1 VLVHALSVSGF
12 RNLAT
17 TTITPG
23 PRFNVFAGNN
33 GQGKT
38 NLLEALYAVCTLRS
52 FRSSRL
58 RDVISIHG
66 DKAYVGARVA
76 RGGLE
81 RRYELT
87 VNERSRIVRLD
98 NKPVRPIARYFGDF
112 NVVLFAPE
120 DLLVAKGS
128 PGERRRFLDRAVF
141 TLRPNFLSVAQD
153 FEKVLK
159 NRNVVLR
166 DEQLSSAKKAELLSV
181 YDIQFSALAAQIL
194 RARLAYLR
202 DVESRF
208 TAAFESITRSGLP
221 ATLAYEAAGEVP
233 RLKPGEDLPSVEELA
248 SHYRERLVASR
259 RADLGRGSTNV
270 GPHRD
275 LLLFQLAGQPAGT
288 FASQGQLRA
297 MILAWKTAEM
307 DLLAEIHDDPP
318 ALLLDDVSSE
328 LDPQRNEY
336 LFDFLRG
343 RENQCFISTTHPKFV
358 LLSEDRRDF
367 SVQNGVIEEVSE
379 ALG

>member
-1 VLVHALSVSGF
+1 MLVRALKFTGF
-12 RNLAT
+12 RNLAPASLE
-17 TTITPG
+17 PG

-58 RDVISIHG
+58 KDLISIHG
-66 DKAYVGARVA
+66 EQAYVGARVA

-87 VNERSRIVRLD
+87 INARSRVVRLD
-98 NKPVRPIARYFGDF
+98 NKAVRPIAKYFGDF

-141 TLRPNFLSVAQD
+141 TLQPNFLAIAQD
-153 FEKVLK
+153 FEKVLRS
-159 NRNVVLR
+159 RNVVLR
-166 DEQLSSAKKAELLSV
+166 DDQLSSSSKEGMLSV
-181 YDIQFSALAAQIL
+181 YDHQLAKLSAQIL
-194 RARLAYLR
+194 RARLEYLNS
-202 DVESRF
+202 VQGRF
-208 TAAFESITRSGLP
+208 AKAFEAITRSGLP
-221 ATLAYEAAGEVP
+221 TTLRYEASGEVVSTE
-233 RLKPGEDLPSVEELA
+233 RFQELPSLESIEA
-248 SHYRERLVASR
+248 SYAEALVASR

-275 LLLFQLAGQPAGT
+275 VLLFELAGQPAGN

-307 DLLAEIHDDPP
+307 DLLADVHEDPP

-328 LDPQRNEY
+328 LDPKRNEY
-336 LFDFLRG
+336 LFEFLRG
-343 RENQCFISTTHPKFV
+343 RQNQCFISTTHPKFV
-358 LLSEDRRDF
+358 LLEKDRRDF
-367 SVQNGVIEEVSE
+367 TVENGQIEVSSTS
-379 ALG
+379 L

>member
-1 VLVHALSVSGF
+1 MLVRALKFTGF
-12 RNLAT
+12 RNLASSSLE
-17 TTITPG
+17 PG
-23 PRFNVFAGNN
+23 PRFNVFSGDN

-58 RDVISIHG
+58 KDLISIHH
-66 DKAYVGARVA
+66 DQAYVGARVA

-87 VNERSRIVRLD
+87 INERSRVVRLD
-98 NKPVRPIARYFGDF
+98 SKAVRPIAKYFGDF

-128 PGERRRFLDRAVF
+128 PAERRRFLDRAVF
-141 TLRPNFLSVAQD
+141 TLRPSFLAIAQD

-159 NRNVVLR
+159 SRNVVLR
-166 DEQLSSAKKAELLSV
+166 DEQLAGSSKEEMLSV
-181 YDIQFSALAAQIL
+181 YDHQLAALAAQIL
-194 RARLAYLR
+194 HARLEYLNS
-202 DVESRF
+202 VQNRF
-208 TAAFESITRSGLP
+208 SAAFEAITRSGLHASLRYEVTAEVVKTAQYQSLP
-221 ATLAYEAAGEVP
+221 LLEETESAYLAAF
-233 RLKPGEDLPSVEELA
+233 L
-248 SHYRERLVASR
+248 ASR
-259 RADLGRGSTNV
+259 RADLGRGATNV

-275 LLLFQLAGQPAGT
+275 VLLFELARQPAGT

-307 DLLAEIHDDPP
+307 DLLADVHEDPP

-367 SVQNGVIEEVSE
+367 RVENGQIEES
-379 ALG
+379 

>member
-1 VLVHALSVSGF
+1 MLVRALKFAGF
-12 RNLAT
+12 RNLAPASLE
-17 TTITPG
+17 PG
-23 PRFNVFAGNN
+23 PRFNVFAGDN

-38 NLLEALYAVCTLRS
+38 NLLEALYVVCTLRS

-58 RDVISIHG
+58 KDLISIH
-66 DKAYVGARVA
+66 DEQAYVGARVA

-87 VNERSRIVRLD
+87 INARSRVVRLD
-98 NKPVRPIARYFGDF
+98 NKAVRPIARYFGNF

-141 TLRPNFLSVAQD
+141 TLEPAFLAVAQD

-159 NRNVVLR
+159 SRNVVLR
-166 DEQLSSAKKAELLSV
+166 DEQLATTSKEEMLAV
-181 YDIQFSALAAQIL
+181 YDHQLAKLSAQIL
-194 RARLAYLR
+194 LARLEYLNR
-202 DVESRF
+202 VHDIF
-208 TAAFESITRSGLP
+208 AKAFEEITRSGLP
-221 ATLAYEAAGEVP
+221 ASLSYDASGEVVEKSESRALP
-233 RLKPGEDLPSVEELA
+233 TLEDLETRYLEAMMS
-248 SHYRERLVASR
+248 SR

-275 LLLFQLAGQPAGT
+275 ILLFELAGQAAGT

-307 DLLAEIHDDPP
+307 DLLAKVHEDPP

-328 LDPQRNEY
+328 LDPKRNEY
-336 LFDFLRG
+336 LFEFLRE
-343 RENQCFISTTHPKFV
+343 RDNQCFISTTHPKFV
-358 LLSEDRRDF
+358 LLEEDRRDF
-367 SVQNGVIEEVSE
+367 SVESGRIELVS
-379 ALG
+379 

>member
-1 VLVHALSVSGF
+1 VLVRALKFTGF
-12 RNLAT
+12 RNLAPASLE
-17 TTITPG
+17 PG

-38 NLLEALYAVCTLRS
+38 NLLEALYSVCTLRS

-58 RDVISIHG
+58 KDLINIHG
-66 DKAYVGARVA
+66 EQAYVGARVS

-87 VNERSRIVRLD
+87 INARSRVVRLD
-98 NKPVRPIARYFGDF
+98 NKAVRPIAKYFGDF

-141 TLRPNFLSVAQD
+141 TLKPSFLGVAQD

-159 NRNVVLR
+159 SRNVVLR
-166 DEQLSSAKKAELLSV
+166 DERLSSSSKEEMLGV
-181 YDIQFSALAAQIL
+181 YDLQLAALSAQIL
-194 RARLAYLR
+194 CARLEYLKS
-202 DVESRF
+202 VQERF
-208 TAAFESITRSGLP
+208 AKAFEAITRSGM
-221 ATLAYEAAGEVP
+221 LASLRYETAGDVIETVSFQSVP
-233 RLKPGEDLPSVEELA
+233 PVVDVEEAFLRALA
-248 SHYRERLVASR
+248 ASR
-259 RADLGRGSTNV
+259 RADLGRGATNV

-275 LLLFQLAGQPAGT
+275 VLVFELAGQPAGN

-307 DLLAEIHDDPP
+307 DLLADVHEDPP

-328 LDPQRNEY
+328 LDPKRNEY
-336 LFDFLRG
+336 LFEFLRG

-358 LLSEDRRDF
+358 LLEKDRRDF
-367 SVQNGVIEEVSE
+367 TVENGQIEETS
-379 ALG
+379 

>member
-1 VLVHALSVSGF
+1 VLVRALKFTGF
-12 RNLAT
+12 RNLAPASLE
-17 TTITPG
+17 PG

-58 RDVISIHG
+58 KDLISIHG
-66 DKAYVGARVA
+66 EQAYVGARVA

-87 VNERSRIVRLD
+87 INARSRVVRLD
-98 NKPVRPIARYFGDF
+98 NKAVRPIAKYFGDF

-141 TLRPNFLSVAQD
+141 TLRPSFLAIAQD
-153 FEKVLK
+153 FEKVLRS
-159 NRNVVLR
+159 RNVVLR
-166 DEQLSSAKKAELLSV
+166 DEQLSSSSKEGMLSV
-181 YDIQFSALAAQIL
+181 YDHQLAKLSAQIL
-194 RARLAYLR
+194 RARLEYLNS
-202 DVESRF
+202 VQGRF
-208 TAAFESITRSGLP
+208 AKAFEAITRSGLP
-221 ATLAYEAAGEVP
+221 TTLRYEASGEVV
-233 RLKPGEDLPSVEELA
+233 RAEQFQDIPSLEALETA
-248 SHYRERLVASR
+248 YAAAFVASR

-275 LLLFQLAGQPAGT
+275 VLLFELAGQPAGN

-307 DLLAEIHDDPP
+307 DLLADVHEDPP

-328 LDPQRNEY
+328 LDPKRNEY
-336 LFDFLRG
+336 LFEFLRG
-343 RENQCFISTTHPKFV
+343 RQNQCFISTTHPKFV
-358 LLSEDRRDF
+358 LLEKDRRDF
-367 SVQNGVIEEVSE
+367 TVENGQIEVSSSS
-379 ALG
+379 L

>member
-1 VLVHALSVSGF
+1 VLVRALKFTGF
-12 RNLAT
+12 RNLAPASLE
-17 TTITPG
+17 PG

-38 NLLEALYAVCTLRS
+38 NLLEALYSVCTLRS

-58 RDVISIHG
+58 KDLISIHG
-66 DKAYVGARVA
+66 EQAYVGARVS

-87 VNERSRIVRLD
+87 INARSRVVRLD
-98 NKPVRPIARYFGDF
+98 NKAVRPIAKYFGDF

-141 TLRPNFLSVAQD
+141 TLNPSFLGVAQD

-159 NRNVVLR
+159 SRNVVLR
-166 DEQLSSAKKAELLSV
+166 DEQLSGSSKDEMLGV
-181 YDIQFSALAAQIL
+181 YDLQLAALSAQIL
-194 RARLAYLR
+194 CARLEYLKS
-202 DVESRF
+202 VQERF
-208 TAAFESITRSGLP
+208 AKAFEAITRSGMP
-221 ATLAYEAAGEVP
+221 ASLRYETAGEVVETKEFQSVP
-233 RLKPGEDLPSVEELA
+233 PVLEVEEAYLRALA
-248 SHYRERLVASR
+248 ASR
-259 RADLGRGSTNV
+259 RADLGRGATNV

-275 LLLFQLAGQPAGT
+275 LLVFELAGQPAGN

-307 DLLAEIHDDPP
+307 DLLADVHEDPP

-336 LFDFLRG
+336 LFEFLRG

-358 LLSEDRRDF
+358 LLEKDRRDF
-367 SVQNGVIEEVSE
+367 TVENGQIEETS
-379 ALG
+379 